1 MKEIKMIITSFQNCE
16 NWNRRKKGALKF
28 SSVFLQVD
36 RMQWLNYSK
45 KINLD
50 IKVIFCALV

>member
-28 SSVFLQVD
+28 SSLFLQVD

-45 KINLD
+45 K
-50 IKVIFCALV
+50 